1 MYFPQRPSEPRRLRF
16 CRFVQPLSPTA
27 KKYLNIKPKEQ
38 PHSSRNPQSRVAVAP
53 SRSTRPVPSTQPSA
67 KPISKPALH
76 SLPSH
81 FIRPTSALSQHS
93 THSINALSTTSARI
107 NAMSQT
113 RVKVAAQP
121 GPGRIMHQPPPRSGG
136 ITRVQPGVI
145 SVPGDV
151 PQMRT
156 GPRRITI
163 VPAPLPK
170 EIPPSKPQIPV
181 QTSSVT
187 ERPKSRVATKITH
200 VVSSQ
205 PGPKVPSRPPS
216 ATEGSRK
223 ELEVPKPAS
232 TRYQSQ
238 TRTTKPSQPEKAREV
253 PPQSRA
259 RTTSNARPPSRMD
272 LSKSTRPPSRMD
284 LFKPTR
290 PPSRADLAK
299 STRTGAVTKTKVV
312 DKRKRPEPQP
322 TILKDFEET
331 NPAVSVPLPPSPVLP
346 LAATTESLPSLKL
359 ETEVEFVPPV
369 TASPKK
375 ATAETKVVHA
385 LKTGLP
391 LLGTPPRSPLPS
403 ARVEGAV
410 SRIPTPE
417 PAGVPEKPA
426 VVPTQEPVQVQGQV
440 AQVAEQRDSDPDP
453 VPVTKEPTKPSPVL
467 VHPVAEPHMPPRAAK
482 KEGANKVGNLV
493 AHFEDPSRHKPARP
507 PRMVEQTPIS
517 ALVSTIRKGFEDMKP
532 LPALGMVEEGDSV
545 DVAPPPRLVGGLR
558 IGGVKGL
565 NIRSRSGLGERT
577 ALTTVQLN
585 S

>member
-1 MYFPQRPSEPRRLRF
+1 MCFPQRPSEPHRLRF

-38 PHSSRNPQSRVAVAP
+38 PHSSRNPQSRVGVAP
-53 SRSTRPVPSTQPSA
+53 SRSTRPVPSTQPST

-113 RVKVAAQP
+113 RAKVAAQP

-136 ITRVQPGVI
+136 ITRFQPGVMP
-145 SVPGDV
+145 VPGDV
-151 PQMRT
+151 PQVRT

-170 EIPPSKPQIPV
+170 EIPPPKPQISV

-187 ERPKSRVATKITH
+187 ERPKSRVATKIMH
-200 VVSSQ
+200 VLSSQ
-205 PGPKVPSRPPS
+205 PGSKVLSRPPS
-216 ATEGSRK
+216 ATESSRK
-223 ELEVPKPAS
+223 ESEVPKPAS

-253 PPQSRA
+253 PPQSRT

-272 LSKSTRPPSRMD
+272 LSKSTRPPSR
-284 LFKPTR
+284 
-290 PPSRADLAK
+290 ADLTK

-322 TILKDFEET
+322 TISKNLEET

-346 LAATTESLPSLKL
+346 LAATTDSLPSLKL

-375 ATAETKVVHA
+375 VTAETKVVHA

-403 ARVEGAV
+403 TRVEGAV

-426 VVPTQEPVQVQGQV
+426 VVPTQEPVQVQGQA

-467 VHPVAEPHMPPRAAK
+467 VHPVTEPHMPPR
-482 KEGANKVGNLV
+482 ANKVGNLV
-493 AHFEDPSRHKPARP
+493 AHFEDPNRHRPARP

-545 DVAPPPRLVGGLR
+545 DVAPPPRPFGGLR

-577 ALTTVQLN
+577 VLTTVQLN

>member
-1 MYFPQRPSEPRRLRF
+1 MYFLQRPSEPHRLRF

-38 PHSSRNPQSRVAVAP
+38 PHSSRNTQSRVGVVP
-53 SRSTRPVPSTQPSA
+53 SRSTRPVLSAQPSA

-113 RVKVAAQP
+113 RAKVAAQP
-121 GPGRIMHQPPPRSGG
+121 GPGRIMHQPPPRSDG
-136 ITRVQPGVI
+136 ITRVQQGVI
-145 SVPGDV
+145 PAPGDV

-170 EIPPSKPQIPV
+170 DIPPPKPQIPV

-205 PGPKVPSRPPS
+205 PGSKISSRPPS
-216 ATEGSRK
+216 ATESSRK
-223 ELEVPKPAS
+223 ESEAPKPAS

-238 TRTTKPSQPEKAREV
+238 TRTTKPTQPEKAREV
-253 PPQSRA
+253 LPQSRT

-272 LSKSTRPPSRMD
+272 LSKSTRPPSR
-284 LFKPTR
+284 
-290 PPSRADLAK
+290 ADLTK

-322 TILKDFEET
+322 TIPKNSEET

-346 LAATTESLPSLKL
+346 LAATTDSLPSLKL

-391 LLGTPPRSPLPS
+391 LLGTPPCSPLPS
-403 ARVEGAV
+403 TRVEGAV
-410 SRIPTPE
+410 SHIPTPE

-426 VVPTQEPVQVQGQV
+426 ALPTQEPVQVQGQV
-440 AQVAEQRDSDPDP
+440 AQVAEQRDSDSDP
-453 VPVTKEPTKPSPVL
+453 VPVTKEPTKPSPVFI
-467 VHPVAEPHMPPRAAK
+467 HPVAEPHVPPRAK

-493 AHFEDPSRHKPARP
+493 AHFEDPNRHKPVRP

-532 LPALGMVEEGDSV
+532 LPALGVVEEGDSV
-545 DVAPPPRLVGGLR
+545 DVAPPPRPVSGLR